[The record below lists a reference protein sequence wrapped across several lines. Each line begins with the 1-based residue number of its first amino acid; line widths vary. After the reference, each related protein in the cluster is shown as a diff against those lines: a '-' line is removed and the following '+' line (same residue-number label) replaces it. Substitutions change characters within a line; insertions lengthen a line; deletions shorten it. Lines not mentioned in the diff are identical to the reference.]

1 MTAVFEKDL
10 MVSCS
15 GDQRVFGG
23 LNGAQVCLV
32 SSRQSQAAFE
42 DEKLRGHIGGSK
54 DADGS
59 KSPCNERCECGQ
71 IMSKSTKSF
80 TLGARLTSP
89 PFGETFVPRRRQA

>member
-1 MTAVFEKDL
+1 MTVVFEKDF
-10 MVSCS
+10 MISCT

-23 LNGAQVCLV
+23 SNGAQVCLV
-32 SSRQSQAAFE
+32 SSRQGQAAFE
-42 DEKLRGHIGGSK
+42 DEKVGGHIGGIK